1 MHSNAH
7 CRIKE
12 VFYNL
17 VKFVYKLGTNWQTR
31 AWDPVFKTA
40 GSAPDTA
47 MILGLFSRKNL
58 KINIDRKLY
67 WIVHV
72 YPDCFL
78 CLVSMIW
85 QEPKLWSKAGLTGQ
99 GRKFFLQT
107 PKSKI
112 DKNHSYA
119 IFPYKN
125 NHHIFYDYS
134 EINQKGPPVRKTWL
148 K

>member
-1 MHSNAH
+1 MYIVQSNTLETRQFGTRWKRHFGTVGKKCQIGTAFSF
-7 CRIKE
+7 K
-12 VFYNL
+12 
-17 VKFVYKLGTNWQTR
+17 YKLCKNWQTR

-40 GSAPDTA
+40 GFFCVPHQ
-47 MILGLFSRKNL
+47 
-58 KINIDRKLY
+58 IDIATTIIMKR
-67 WIVHV
+67 
-72 YPDCFL
+72 
-78 CLVSMIW
+78 
-85 QEPKLWSKAGLTGQ
+85 TGQ

-112 DKNHSYA
+112 DKKHSYA

-125 NHHIFYDYS
+125 NNHIFYDYS